1 MTGPSSSERARLTLG
16 WLALEAIRAEN
27 EWAGLLALQRAKAHG
42 MIGLLNVA
50 YQAMF
55 NSFAARMMRIYDERP
70 DVASIWYLL
79 RVDRELARDFENE
92 GLTEAAMKAASAKL
106 KHVRDKVLMHFDK
119 KYINSLRRAWD
130 ESGLKG
136 RDISALIRQTARAL
150 RAAHQTRFGAVF
162 AVESSYDAKDL
173 PAILAALRTAGLLP
187 DSGTGKGQGSAS

>member
-106 KHVRDKVLMHFDK
+106 KHVRDKALMNSDK
-119 KYINSLRRAWD
+119 KTTTSLSRAGTG
-130 ESGLKG
+130 SGLKDG
-136 RDISALIRQTARAL
+136 AFAALIRQPPPD
-150 RAAHQTRFGAVF
+150 HG
-162 AVESSYDAKDL
+162 
-173 PAILAALRTAGLLP
+173 PA
-187 DSGTGKGQGSAS
+187 